1 MSGID
6 VEEVERHGCPESR
19 DGPGMALRGVPLEQR
34 WSEASNEPEAKR
46 GAGCRGKPFWFLLA
60 GPAIRA
66 TAKRDPPSGAE
77 PMPEATRKRSEQV
90 AWK

>member
-1 MSGID
+1 MESPWKGLSGMDAAKAAMGQGWPIAA
-6 VEEVERHGCPESR
+6 CPWNG
-19 DGPGMALRGVPLEQR
+19 DGA
-34 WSEASNEPEAKR
+34 NEPGAKR
-46 GAGCRGKPFWFLLA
+46 RPGCWGKPLWFLLA

-66 TAKRDPPSGAE
+66 TAKRDPPNRAE